1 MPRKILMMTANP
13 TDTARLFLEKEI
25 VAIKEGLDAASL
37 REQFEFIIKTKI
49 TIADLRRAMLKESPQ
64 IVHFSGHGE
73 GEPGIVLEG
82 DSGKTQLVSSDALAG
97 LFELFAESV
106 ECVVLNACYSET
118 QADAIARHIPYVI
131 GMNGAISD
139 GAACEFAVAFYDA
152 LGAGKDIPF
161 AHKLACNAI
170 QTAGIK
176 EQHLLP
182 VLLTKQKATPQ
193 TAAPESP
200 RPAAAPSEAIKA
212 KIREVLLLVGSL
224 REKNGRSALIQSAK
238 FDPMLIAQLDA
249 DQPLVTFVPNTVAT
263 LANYG
268 ILNDGRHALEAVLTA
283 ARALEGQAFQQQCDA
298 VFLEWLGRAPEAVSA
313 TPPPAASSPR
323 SSFAEIK
330 RQQIE
335 KQREDAINK
344 YEAASSQMG
353 STTNESDKIPLQRQR
368 EQFEKQIQELDQQL
382 AQLQ

>member
-25 VAIKEGLDAASL
+25 VAIKEGLDAAS
-37 REQFEFIIKTKI
+37 RSKQFEFIVKTKI
-49 TIADLRRAMLKESPQ
+49 TMTDLRRAMLNESPQ
-64 IVHFSGHGE
+64 IVHFSGHGA
-73 GEPGIVLEG
+73 GEQGILLEG

-97 LFELFAESV
+97 LFELFAETL
-106 ECVVLNACYSET
+106 ECVVLNACYSAT

-131 GMNGAISD
+131 GMSGAISD
-139 GAACEFAVAFYDA
+139 GAACEFAVALYDA

-170 QTAGIK
+170 QMAGIK
-176 EQHLLP
+176 EHLLP
-182 VLLTKQKATPQ
+182 VLLPKSNATPQ
-193 TAAPESP
+193 TAAPQSP
-200 RPAAAPSEAIKA
+200 RPAAAPSEDIKA
-212 KIREVLLLVGSL
+212 KIRELLMSVASL
-224 REKNGRSALIQSAK
+224 HTQKGRSGLIQSARL
-238 FDPMLIAQLDA
+238 DPMLIAQLDA

-268 ILNDGRHALEAVLTA
+268 ILNDGRHALEAILTA
-283 ARALEGQAFQQQCDA
+283 ARALEKQAFQQQCDA
-298 VFLEWLGRAPEAVSA
+298 VFSEWLGRAPEIVNVAPPQPA
-313 TPPPAASSPR
+313 TLRP
-323 SSFAEIK
+323 SFPEIK

-335 KQREDAINK
+335 KQREDAIKK

>member
-25 VAIKEGLDAASL
+25 VAIKEGLDAAS
-37 REQFEFIIKTKI
+37 RSKQFEFIVKTKI
-49 TIADLRRAMLKESPQ
+49 TMTDLRRAMLNESPQ
-64 IVHFSGHGE
+64 IVHFSGHGA
-73 GEPGIVLEG
+73 GEQGILLEG

-97 LFELFAESV
+97 LFELFAETL
-106 ECVVLNACYSET
+106 ECVVLNACYSAT

-131 GMNGAISD
+131 GMSGVISD

-161 AHKLACNAI
+161 AHKIACNAI
-170 QTAGIK
+170 QMAGIK

-182 VLLTKQKATPQ
+182 VLLMKSNATAQ
-193 TAAPESP
+193 SP

-212 KIREVLLLVGSL
+212 NIRELLMSIDSL
-224 REKNGRSALIQSAK
+224 NTQKGRSALIQSAR

-263 LANYG
+263 LAHYG

-283 ARALEGQAFQQQCDA
+283 ACVLEGQTFQQQCRA
-298 VFLEWLGRAPEAVSA
+298 VFLEWLGRAPEIVNAAPPQPV
-313 TPPPAASSPR
+313 TPPRP
-323 SSFAEIK
+323 SFAEIK

-335 KQREDAINK
+335 EQREDALKK
-344 YEAASSQMG
+344 YEAVSAQMR
-353 STTNESDKIPLQRQR
+353 TTLNESDKIPLQRQR
-368 EQFEKQIQELDQQL
+368 EQIEKQIQELEQQL
-382 AQLQ
+382 ARLQ

>member
-25 VAIKEGLDAASL
+25 VAIKEGLDAAS
-37 REQFEFIIKTKI
+37 RSKQFEFIVKTKI
-49 TIADLRRAMLKESPQ
+49 TMTDLRRAMLNESPQ
-64 IVHFSGHGE
+64 IVHFSGHGA
-73 GEPGIVLEG
+73 GEQGIVLEG
-82 DSGKTQLVSSDALAG
+82 DSGKTQFVSSDALAG

-106 ECVVLNACYSET
+106 ECVVLNACYSAT

-131 GMNGAISD
+131 GMSGAISD

-161 AHKLACNAI
+161 AHKIACNAI
-170 QTAGIK
+170 QMAGIS

-182 VLLTKQKATPQ
+182 VLLPKSNATPQ
-193 TAAPESP
+193 PQPSAPQSA

-212 KIREVLLLVGSL
+212 KIRELLMSVASL
-224 REKNGRSALIQSAK
+224 HTQKGRSGLIQSARL
-238 FDPMLIAQLDA
+238 DPMLIAQLDA

-268 ILNDGRHALEAVLTA
+268 ILNDGRHALEAILTA
-283 ARALEGQAFQQQCDA
+283 VRALEGQAFQQQCDA

-313 TPPPAASSPR
+313 VAPPRP
-323 SSFAEIK
+323 SFAEIK

-335 KQREDAINK
+335 KQREDAIKK

-382 AQLQ
+382 A

>member
-37 REQFEFIIKTKI
+37 REQFEFIVKTKI

-64 IVHFSGHGE
+64 IVHFSGHGA
-73 GEPGIVLEG
+73 GEPGIVLED
-82 DSGKTQLVSSDALAG
+82 DSGKTQLVSSDALAA
-97 LFELFAESV
+97 FFQQFAEFV
-106 ECVVLNACYSET
+106 ECVALNACFSEP
-118 QADAIARHIPYVI
+118 QANAIARHIPYVI
-131 GMNGAISD
+131 GMSGAISD

-170 QTAGIK
+170 QMAGIK

-182 VLLTKQKATPQ
+182 VLLMKSNATPQ

-212 KIREVLLLVGSL
+212 KIRELLLSVASL
-224 REKNGRSALIQSAK
+224 HTQKGRSGLIQSAN

-263 LANYG
+263 LASYG
-268 ILNDGRHALEAVLTA
+268 ILNDGRHALEAILTA
-283 ARALEGQAFQQQCDA
+283 ARVLEGQAFQQQCDE
-298 VFLEWLGRAPEAVSA
+298 VFSEWLGRAPEAVSA
-313 TPPPAASSPR
+313 VAPKPSSLIQKMER
-323 SSFAEIK
+323 ERLEKEFAHYQK
-330 RQQIE
+330 QYDAVSQQ
-335 KQREDAINK
+335 KLNDLNAMHQA
-344 YEAASSQMG
+344 
-353 STTNESDKIPLQRQR
+353 PLQNQLD
-368 EQFEKQIQELDQQL
+368 QLTQKMQEIEQQL
-382 AQLQ
+382 ARLQ

>member
-25 VAIKEGLDAASL
+25 VAIKEGLDAAS
-37 REQFEFIIKTKI
+37 RSKQFEFIVKTKI
-49 TIADLRRAMLKESPQ
+49 TMTDLRRAMLNESPQ
-64 IVHFSGHGE
+64 IVHFSGHGA
-73 GEPGIVLEG
+73 GEQGILLEG
-82 DSGKTQLVSSDALAG
+82 DSGKTQLVSSDALAA
-97 LFELFAESV
+97 FFQQFAETL
-106 ECVVLNACYSET
+106 ECVVLNACYSAT

-131 GMNGAISD
+131 GMSGAISD

-161 AHKLACNAI
+161 AYKIARNAI
-170 QTAGIK
+170 QMAGIND
-176 EQHLLP
+176 QHLLP
-182 VLLTKQKATPQ
+182 VLLPKSNATPQ
-193 TAAPESP
+193 TAAPQSP

-212 KIREVLLLVGSL
+212 KIRELLMSVASL
-224 REKNGRSALIQSAK
+224 HTQKGRSGLIQSARL
-238 FDPMLIAQLDA
+238 DPMLIAQLDA

-263 LANYG
+263 LAHYG
-268 ILNDGRHALEAVLTA
+268 ILNDGRHALEAILTA
-283 ARALEGQAFQQQCDA
+283 ARALEKQAFQQQCDA
-298 VFLEWLGRAPEAVSA
+298 VFSEWLGRAPEIVNVAPPQPA
-313 TPPPAASSPR
+313 TLRP
-323 SSFAEIK
+323 SFPEIK

-335 KQREDAINK
+335 KQREDAIKK

>member
-25 VAIKEGLDAASL
+25 VAIKEGLDAAS
-37 REQFEFIIKTKI
+37 RSKQFEFIVKTKI
-49 TIADLRRAMLKESPQ
+49 TMTDLRRAMLNESPQ
-64 IVHFSGHGE
+64 IVHFSGHGA
-73 GEPGIVLEG
+73 GEQGILLEG

-106 ECVVLNACYSET
+106 ECVVLNACFSKT

-131 GMNGAISD
+131 GMNGAISN

-182 VLLTKQKATPQ
+182 VLLMKSNATPQ
-193 TAAPESP
+193 TAAPQSP

-212 KIREVLLLVGSL
+212 KIRELLLSVASL
-224 REKNGRSALIQSAK
+224 HTQKGRSGLIQSAK
-238 FDPMLIAQLDA
+238 LDPMLIAQLDA

-268 ILNDGRHALEAVLTA
+268 ILNDGRHALEAILTA
-283 ARALEGQAFQQQCDA
+283 ARALEGQAFQQQCDE
-298 VFLEWLGRAPEAVSA
+298 VFSEWLGRAPEAVSA
-313 TPPPAASSPR
+313 VAPKPSSLIQKMER
-323 SSFAEIK
+323 ERLEKEFAHYQK
-330 RQQIE
+330 QYDAVSQQ
-335 KQREDAINK
+335 KLNDLNAMHQA
-344 YEAASSQMG
+344 
-353 STTNESDKIPLQRQR
+353 PLQNQLD
-368 EQFEKQIQELDQQL
+368 QLTQKMQEIAQQL

>member
-25 VAIKEGLDAASL
+25 VAIKEGLDAAS
-37 REQFEFIIKTKI
+37 RSKQFEFIVKTKI
-49 TIADLRRAMLKESPQ
+49 TMTDLRRAMLNESPQ
-64 IVHFSGHGE
+64 IVHFSGHGA
-73 GEPGIVLEG
+73 GEQGILLEG

-97 LFELFAESV
+97 LFELFAETL
-106 ECVVLNACYSET
+106 ECVVLNACYSAT

-131 GMNGAISD
+131 GMSGAISD

-161 AHKLACNAI
+161 AYKIARNAI
-170 QTAGIK
+170 QMAGIND
-176 EQHLLP
+176 QHLLP
-182 VLLTKQKATPQ
+182 VLLPKSNATPQ
-193 TAAPESP
+193 TAAPQSP

-212 KIREVLLLVGSL
+212 KIRELLMSVASL
-224 REKNGRSALIQSAK
+224 HTQKGRSGLIQSARL
-238 FDPMLIAQLDA
+238 DPMLIAQLDA

-263 LANYG
+263 LAHYG
-268 ILNDGRHALEAVLTA
+268 ILNDGRHALEAILTA
-283 ARALEGQAFQQQCDA
+283 ARALEKQAFQQQCDA
-298 VFLEWLGRAPEAVSA
+298 VFSEWLGRAPEIVNVAPPQPA
-313 TPPPAASSPR
+313 TLRP
-323 SSFAEIK
+323 SFPEIK

-335 KQREDAINK
+335 KQREDAIKK